1 MEKPTETRSLGSWTT
16 CESDGSWDTMWG
28 PRSHTSPSL
37 GTRARGPEQQ
47 SGDRPVAPPG
57 PRPVLPAASTASRS
71 QALRPRG
78 SGTCASAQARPS
90 LLTPHVQPVPLHVF
104 LRPACPSTLTPS
116 RGPQPG
122 SGRTP
127 RPHIIFDSAS
137 TCPPGSP
144 QPTHPPSLI
153 PAATGP
159 LPRSHKFTP
168 GLLGS
173 HRTPPEPWQPPQPMR
188 LRSI

>member
-1 MEKPTETRSLGSWTT
+1 MGTTVPHVTLTGNASPGAGAAVRGQACRPTGASA
-16 CESDGSWDTMWG
+16 C
-28 PRSHTSPSL
+28 
-37 GTRARGPEQQ
+37 A
-47 SGDRPVAPPG
+47 ACCI
-57 PRPVLPAASTASRS
+57 ASTASRS

-90 LLTPHVQPVPLHVF
+90 LLTHHVQPVPLHVF

-127 RPHIIFDSAS
+127 RPHIHLRLSLHL
-137 TCPPGSP
+137 PPGSP

-153 PAATGP
+153 PAATGR